1 VEISQSRHQ
10 PPGAHQVP
18 ELVEELCDYVNE
30 NWHRA
35 AVHLAA
41 YVMWRLN
48 WIHPF
53 ADGNGRTSR
62 AFPYFVLCVRS
73 GSWLPG
79 TNTIPEQISKGKAP
93 YYKALEAADEA
104 WRKGALDLQ
113 FMESLLGEM
122 LATQLVDFHKP
133 VTA

>member
-62 AFPYFVLCVRS
+62 AFSYFVLCVRS

-122 LATQLVDFHKP
+122 LATQLVDFHKS